1 MLCPHLHHPSHCND
15 RIGTSS
21 GISMLIP
28 LILCAITISADKLN
42 AEEPFWFLSCSRPPG
57 HIIAI
62 GYAPVY
68 TDISKSFKEA
78 RATGVECLAKQ
89 LRVIVEGIDISN
101 VDNYESTL
109 DAFVEFVYPEEVY
122 LNAKMN
128 LGVLDSVRLNDGVYS
143 LCVLSSDGSKPNTT
157 LAQLRLYSTIVA
169 LERFLESSPY
179 HRANATI
186 GYGIGKSFR
195 MRGNSHTDAH
205 EKAIADYVKSCS
217 VQINTISTDYLR
229 ENVAYANMLTTV
241 VYEGIIEDLYI
252 VHYWYSLNT
261 SSFHCVVEKKVD

>member
-1 MLCPHLHHPSHCND
+1 
-15 RIGTSS
+15 
-21 GISMLIP
+21 MLIP
-28 LILCAITISADKLN
+28 LIVCAITVCADRLN
-42 AEEPFWFLSCSRPPG
+42 GEEPFWFLSCSRPPG

-62 GYAPVY
+62 GYAPIY
-68 TDISKSFKEA
+68 RDISRSFKEA
-78 RATGVECLAKQ
+78 RAAGVECLAKQ
-89 LRVIVEGIDISN
+89 LHVFVEGIDMSN
-101 VDNYESTL
+101 IDNYELSVGE
-109 DAFVEFVYPEEVY
+109 FVEFAYPEEVY
-122 LNAKMN
+122 LNVKIN
-128 LGVLDSVRLNDGVYS
+128 LGVLDSVRLREGVYS
-143 LCVLSSDGSKPNTT
+143 LCVLASDGGEPTTT
-157 LAQLRLYSTIVA
+157 LAKIRIHSTINE

-179 HRANATI
+179 HCANATI

-229 ENVAYANMLTTV
+229 ENVAYANMLITI

-252 VHYWYSLNT
+252 GHYWYSLNT